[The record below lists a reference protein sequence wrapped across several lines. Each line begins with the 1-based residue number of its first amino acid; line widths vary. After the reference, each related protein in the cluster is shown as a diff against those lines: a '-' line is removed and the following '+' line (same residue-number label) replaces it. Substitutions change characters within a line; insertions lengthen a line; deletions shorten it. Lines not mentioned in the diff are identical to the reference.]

1 MPWKFIP
8 SSFFF
13 SPTLSVVP
21 FLELRMGREVSLLY
35 AHRRAARS
43 TLPLPLLCWIW
54 SPEVVIHTVRV
65 WNREAPSFGAGSRLL
80 PLHYLKVGIV
90 VSIDNVCAGT

>member
-1 MPWKFIP
+1 MPLERHQFF
-8 SSFFF
+8 SFF

-21 FLELRMGREVSLLY
+21 FLELRTGREVSLLY

-65 WNREAPSFGAGSRLL
+65 WNREAPSFGAGSCLL
-80 PLHYLKVGIV
+80 PLHDLEVGYVVFIV
-90 VSIDNVCAGT
+90 NVCAGT